1 MASLAPHELVPLIGE
16 DATIRLLVRLGG
28 VEVYIPE
35 DPREDSEIA
44 NIIGLAAARRL
55 ARACG
60 KRWVNLPKARGW
72 CRRTALRRV
81 AEGQLSARQAAL
93 LLDLTERHV
102 RRMLADRDPEGTT
115 RKMAAIASTAHPSSP
130 ALSPAGDGR

>member
-16 DATIRLLVRLGG
+16 DATVRLLVRLGG
-28 VEVYIPE
+28 VEVYIP
-35 DPREDSEIA
+35 DHPGEDSEIA

-55 ARACG
+55 ARVFG

-72 CRRTALRRV
+72 CRRTTLRRV

-102 RRMLADRDPEGTT
+102 RRLLAGNDPNGAT
-115 RKMAAIASTAHPSSP
+115 RKLAAVQEAACLSPSS
-130 ALSPAGDGR
+130 LSLAGDGR